1 MRRAFEE
8 TASLFNFRLMDPAPI
23 EHLSLLRAKSG
34 TDVDNEIYAFKDK
47 GGRDVGLRFD
57 LTVGMTRY
65 ACSRRDLKPPVKL
78 ACVGGVWRYD
88 EPQHAR
94 YRYHTQ
100 WDLEIYGPPSIDS
113 DAEVIDLSRS
123 VFDRLGLGNDMVEIG
138 DRRVIQEFITKE
150 LKMDSQERIVE
161 MMRALDKVQKK
172 ARSELMREYSAKGF
186 QRDDLDRLLD
196 FGNLKGPP
204 QKVLSKLSELKL
216 ATAAELGDLSDRLT
230 ERGVRNFEY
239 NLSIVRGID
248 YYTAVVFEVVDTG
261 HPDLGSLCGGGRY
274 DLLPK
279 LFGRPD
285 LSATGSAGGVER
297 AALSL
302 AKGVGTKAP
311 LVFVAFASRD
321 VYGSA
326 LEFLSR
332 IRSAGVR
339 AEASL
344 QDKALGK
351 QLEDASRM
359 GASWTLIVGKKE
371 ISARVVTLRDM
382 LDRREEQLTFEAALE
397 RMKSR

>member
-8 TASLFNFRLMDPAPI
+8 TASLFNFRLMDPATI
-23 EHLSLLRAKSG
+23 EHLSVLRAKSG

-65 ACSRRDLKPPVKL
+65 ACSRKDLKPPVKL

-100 WDLEIYGPPSIDS
+100 WDLEVYGPPSIDA

-123 VFDRLGLGNDMVEIG
+123 IFDRLGLGNDMVEIG
-138 DRRVIQEFITKE
+138 DRRVIQEFITRE
-150 LKMDSQERIVE
+150 LKMESQEKIIE

-172 ARSELMREYSAKGF
+172 ARSALVKEYSAKGF
-186 QRDDLDRLLD
+186 KGGDLERLLE
-196 FGNLKGPP
+196 FGNLRGPP
-204 QKVLSKLSELKL
+204 KKVFSRLSELKL
-216 ATAAELGDLSDRLT
+216 ASARELGELSDKLAD
-230 ERGVRNFEY
+230 RGVRNYEY

-248 YYTAVVFEVVDTG
+248 YYTGVVFEVVDTG

-285 LSATGSAGGVER
+285 LSATGSAGGIER

-302 AKGVGTKAP
+302 VKGEGQRAP
-311 LVFVAFASRD
+311 LTFVAFADRD
-321 VYGSA
+321 VYSSA
-326 LEFLSR
+326 LGFSSK
-332 IRSAGVR
+332 IRAAGVR
-339 AEASL
+339 VEVPL

-359 GASWTLIVGKKE
+359 GARWTIIVGKKE
-371 ISARVVTLRDM
+371 LSGGVITLRDM
-382 LDRREEQLTFEAALE
+382 RDRREEQITFDAALE

>member
-1 MRRAFEE
+1 M
-8 TASLFNFRLMDPAPI
+8 
-23 EHLSLLRAKSG
+23 KSG
-34 TDVDNEIYAFKDK
+34 TEVDKEIYAFKDK

-65 ACSRRDLKPPVKL
+65 VCSRKDLKPPVKL

-100 WDLEIYGPPSIDS
+100 WDLEVYGPPSIDA

-123 VFDRLGLGNDMVEIG
+123 IFDRLELPNDSIEIG

-150 LKMDSQERIVE
+150 LKVE
-161 MMRALDKVQKK
+161 SEEKTVELMRALDKVQKK
-172 ARSELMREYSAKGF
+172 TRAELLKEYSDKGF
-186 QRDDLDRLLD
+186 HRDILERLLE
-196 FGNLKGPP
+196 FGSLRGAP
-204 QKVLSKLSELKL
+204 QKVLPALAELKL
-216 ATAAELGDLSDRLT
+216 TSADDLVELSERLAD
-230 ERGVRNFEY
+230 RGVRNYEY

-248 YYTAVVFEVVDTG
+248 YYTAIVFEVVDAA

-285 LSATGSAGGVER
+285 LSATGSAGGIER

-302 AKGVGTKAP
+302 GKGEAPESP
-311 LVFVAFASRD
+311 LVFVTFASRD
-321 VYGSA
+321 AYGAA
-326 LEFLSR
+326 LRLLSKTR
-332 IRSAGVR
+332 AAGVR
-339 AEASL
+339 ADASL
-344 QDKALGK
+344 QDRPLSR

-359 GASWTLIVGKKE
+359 GARWAVIVGKKE
-371 ISARVVTLRDM
+371 LSAGVVTLRDM
-382 LDRREEQLTFEAALE
+382 RDRKEEQLPFEEALE
-397 RMKSR
+397 RMAGPD